1 MKKKVRVIPH
11 TSWAA
16 TSLWSLNIKTLS
28 VLIFALSIL
37 GIGDG
42 LIVLSN
48 LGSTPWTVLSQGIAI
63 QTNMS
68 IGWAS
73 FFISCIVM
81 IAWFP
86 LKLRLGLGT
95 LLNIVI
101 IAFFL
106 GLTTKIL
113 ATPSSLAEQLLY
125 GTVGLLLYGLGTAL
139 YLTCHLGAGPRDG
152 LMVGFCQRFYLKV
165 SIVRTSIEIFVCILG
180 FILGGT
186 VGLGTI
192 IFATSIGWIVQIC
205 LNIIAQF
212 PHFSHKGENG
222 Y

>member
-16 TSLWSLNIKTLS
+16 TSLWSLDIKTLS

-81 IAWFP
+81 IVWFP
-86 LKLRLGLGT
+86 LKLRLGL
-95 LLNIVI
+95 
-101 IAFFL
+101 
-106 GLTTKIL
+106 
-113 ATPSSLAEQLLY
+113 
-125 GTVGLLLYGLGTAL
+125 AL
-139 YLTCHLGAGPRDG
+139 YLISL
-152 LMVGFCQRFYLKV
+152 LLLFSLVLQQKY
-165 SIVRTSIEIFVCILG
+165 
-180 FILGGT
+180 
-186 VGLGTI
+186 
-192 IFATSIGWIVQIC
+192 W
-205 LNIIAQF
+205 
-212 PHFSHKGENG
+212 PHQAH
-222 Y
+222 

>member
-1 MKKKVRVIPH
+1 
-11 TSWAA
+11 
-16 TSLWSLNIKTLS
+16 
-28 VLIFALSIL
+28 
-37 GIGDG
+37 
-42 LIVLSN
+42 
-48 LGSTPWTVLSQGIAI
+48 
-63 QTNMS
+63 MS

-192 IFATSIGWIVQIC
+192 IFAASIGWIVQIC
-205 LNIIAQF
+205 LNIIAQC

>member
-16 TSLWSLNIKTLS
+16 TSLWSLDIKTLS

-95 LLNIVI
+95 LLNIAI

-113 ATPSSLAEQLLY
+113 VTPSSLAEQLLY
-125 GTVGLLLYGLGTAL
+125 GTIGLLLYGLGTAL

-192 IFATSIGWIVQIC
+192 IFAASIGWIVQIC
-205 LNIIAQF
+205 LNIIAQC

>member
-16 TSLWSLNIKTLS
+16 TSLWSLDIKTLS

-86 LKLRLGLGT
+86 LKL
-95 LLNIVI
+95 NIVI

-113 ATPSSLAEQLLY
+113 VTPSSLAEQLLY

-192 IFATSIGWIVQIC
+192 IFAASIGWIVQIC
-205 LNIIAQF
+205 LNIIAQC

>member
-16 TSLWSLNIKTLS
+16 TSLWSLDIKTLS

-139 YLTCHLGAGPRDG
+139 YLYLPFRRGP
-152 LMVGFCQRFYLKV
+152 K
-165 SIVRTSIEIFVCILG
+165 
-180 FILGGT
+180 
-186 VGLGTI
+186 
-192 IFATSIGWIVQIC
+192 GWI
-205 LNIIAQF
+205 
-212 PHFSHKGENG
+212 NG
-222 Y
+222 WFLSKILFKSEHRQNKH